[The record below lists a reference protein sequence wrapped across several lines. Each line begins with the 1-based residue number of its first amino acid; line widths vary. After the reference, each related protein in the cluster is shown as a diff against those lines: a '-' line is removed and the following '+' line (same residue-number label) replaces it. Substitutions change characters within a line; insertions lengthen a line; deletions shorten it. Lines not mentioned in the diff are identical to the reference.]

1 MSQQDFLMRHGFGLV
16 GVITCSGTAFAP
28 FRALLRAR
36 ESGSLAGMDTR
47 SWPLY
52 FIKSITGTLYAVML
66 GDMYVL
72 LANVISVVMWMYFCL
87 AAIGLLSREEGEL
100 APPAPD
106 DLGDAGLL
114 MRKDALQLHELSKA
128 YRKKAIRRTEQ
139 QVSLGMGLMFV
150 LSFLTQ
156 VQGQEGLEF
165 LDVLSV
171 EQRLYA
177 FSLLSMAISLIC
189 CSAPIGRLWVLIQKR
204 DGSSVFVPYAL
215 AQCVHNLVWLGYGM
229 ILGNVA
235 VMVPN
240 IPGVFCTVAQ
250 ILIKLRWPGDAE
262 SSDRAPDAAKRKE
275 SFAQEHSEGGLTT
288 VAAGTASD
296 KCEAMQDAATEAT
309 MASTEAETA
318 NAAGKSPTTL
328 AQRSVTLPDL
338 VPILKEK
345 GVYEDYLKWQRDY
358 QKWRSAAPRSSAEE
372 TA

>member
-1 MSQQDFLMRHGFGLV
+1 MHPAAFPALFARAATLIFLPCELPEMSQQDILMRHGFGLV
-16 GVITCSGTAFAP
+16 GVITCSGMTLAP

-36 ESGSLAGMDTR
+36 ETGSLAGMDTR

-52 FIKSITGTLYAVML
+52 FIQSIFWSVYAVML

-72 LANVISVVMWMYFCL
+72 LANVIMVVMWMYFCL

-189 CSAPIGRLWVLIQKR
+189 YSAPIGRLWVLIQKR

-215 AQCVHNLVWLGYGM
+215 AQCVHNLVWLTYGM

-235 VMVPN
+235 VMAPN

-250 ILIKLRWPGDAE
+250 ILIKLRH
-262 SSDRAPDAAKRKE
+262 RR
-275 SFAQEHSEGGLTT
+275 GG
-288 VAAGTASD
+288 
-296 KCEAMQDAATEAT
+296 
-309 MASTEAETA
+309 
-318 NAAGKSPTTL
+318 P
-328 AQRSVTLPDL
+328 
-338 VPILKEK
+338 
-345 GVYEDYLKWQRDY
+345 
-358 QKWRSAAPRSSAEE
+358 
-372 TA
+372 